1 MRRATDFSTRAASI
15 ASYFCHST
23 VANGAHDQRRK
34 GSGEDQER
42 RIVRLVSG
50 SGMLR
55 RRAARAMLLARLL
68 CARLEDEV

>member
-1 MRRATDFSTRAASI
+1 VTGATDFSTRAASI

-34 GSGEDQER
+34 GSSEDQER
-42 RIVRLVSG
+42 RIVRVLIR

-55 RRAARAMLLARLL
+55 RRAARPMLLAQLP